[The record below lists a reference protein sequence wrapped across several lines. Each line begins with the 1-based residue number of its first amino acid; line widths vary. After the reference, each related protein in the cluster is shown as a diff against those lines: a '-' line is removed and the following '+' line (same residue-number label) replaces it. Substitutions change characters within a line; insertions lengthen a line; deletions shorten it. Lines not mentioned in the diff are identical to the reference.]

1 MNIPHT
7 YLDDIK
13 LDTTNPDIMHVCVG
27 VDDGSRQQY
36 IQFPVSLSYMGIDWN
51 DEFEME
57 FSKDLQRDMNEF
69 YAEHKRVPSP
79 TEYKDLTE
87 MHLYCML

>member
-36 IQFPVSLSYMGIDWN
+36 IQFPASLSYMGISWDG
-51 DEFEME
+51 EFEIE
-57 FSKDLQRDMNEF
+57 FSKDLQRDMNKF
-69 YAEHKRVPSP
+69 YAANNRIP
-79 TEYKDLTE
+79 TANEYKGLTE
-87 MHLYCML
+87 MHLYA